1 MSGNPRQ
8 LVDALSDHI
17 ALYHSSIPNQ
27 SSSYSSSANPRNCIL
42 DWFSSLT
49 VHQRQAALTIV
60 DPKWIRLLLQMQSRL
75 LRSGHGFFIIL
86 PDVPAGDPPLPSL
99 CFRRSRGLLSRVS
112 FSSSSEEIVYRSV
125 RLFSSREGEGAVGSC
140 SEVDTVTV
148 SEDFVRDLDSFVAV
162 MDGISN
168 GDFLRTTTTALPA
181 TDWEELPWLKA
192 KGYYSVESFLANKME
207 MALRLSWGISRGR
220 KRGVKVKSGF
230 NAAGIVENVLSRK
243 RGSIDW
249 WNGLDGRIK
258 KQVFL
263 VVSKKAAKALVVDTM
278 RRRINVLKDTQG
290 SYNMDAIEI
299 RRHCTS
305 PTWDRTTRLLSRA
318 DPVLL
323 GVASTSQLPSR
334 LASIFSGLFLLQE
347 ISDSLLD
354 RQHHEVEMEKIFFSS
369 LSSIHTLAD
378 NVLRRIREFI
388 LRLSSDF
395 VKFELLEDKN
405 VKPQTNKSVKKSDSG
420 HAKGKRKG
428 SRTKFSSQKKQ
439 SHLVDVSC
447 WETPEEHGGKPIDGY
462 NHGKVQQDISRQA
475 RTTKSTIDTRTL
487 HNDDMEE
494 TSTMQAEM
502 KLSGGLICKEVPIAR
517 LNGGKTNS
525 KSKKNK
531 SKSKK
536 SSGGKNSAED
546 IMERN
551 LQSTENAAASR
562 TSIRQSWQT
571 ASVTSTIQSHIH
583 DHPCDNSLNSRISLE
598 SVIKSG
604 EGSICSGPGIGRGS
618 LCNCLFTSGLRDESQ
633 TVIEG
638 GPDCNKKKIEPF
650 SDRHS
655 SDGSLLVRDNSLKNV
670 CVSATGQSDILS
682 CSTSDKHNNLN
693 CAPSNRLPVLSSMQ
707 RNSSESVT
715 SARTVIVQVN
725 NDENCHIEG
734 NAGCT
739 VSISHEPNVSNFPSP
754 SIDSRCLPASTNGPD
769 LEVGHNLQNNS
780 PHPIT
785 SMEYQQNNSTFED
798 SSKTVTLQ
806 NRAVSLD
813 WPPAVR
819 SNNGLNPPFTC
830 LDWPPVVRRDNGLN
844 PSLTCN
850 IDSVFIPR
858 LQPSFHSG
866 FTTYGAQCNIAKD
879 EDEKYFM
886 EGMDYFESK
895 SVDMADDLEGHWLS
909 EEEYETQKI
918 SDRDY
923 SQFFGGGVMYWNT
936 SDLAGTGFSRP
947 PSLSSDDSSWARHE
961 ADLNRA
967 IDEIVGLPSL
977 SCSYGANG
985 LTSPPP
991 SPLYTSFDIYF
1002 LGSELQSVGFAVAGN
1017 EVGGMMHHSSSSTI
1031 PEEEKVSGSSTSP
1044 TVGSGEGMLRDA
1056 LPCPL
1061 LRPIIIPNI
1070 SRRSM
1075 ISLDHSSPC
1084 IPRSRK
1090 DYPRIKRPP
1099 SPVVLCVP
1107 RAPRPPP
1114 PSPVGESRKQR
1125 GFPTVRSGSSSPRHW
1140 GMKNMCP
1147 DEKYFEEGNICI
1159 NGAEVF
1165 WPSCA
1170 GKSLTSTTLMQPV
1183 RDSLLED
1190 HLLSISQLSVDQEHP
1205 DVTFPLQSLELHNS
1219 PELKTS
1225 LALMQGFLHEEID
1238 FFCKKIGTVNMMRK
1252 PYVNWAVKRVSR
1264 SLQVLWPRSRTKVF
1278 GSNATGLALPTSDV
1292 DLVVCLPPVRN
1303 LEPIKEAGILE
1314 GRNGI
1319 KETCL
1324 QHASRYLAN
1333 QEWVKSDSLKT
1344 VENTAIPVIML
1355 VAEVPKDLVSCKGST
1370 SVQESRGDGAQVSPG
1385 QGAPL
1390 GSEISNSE
1398 DSASS
1403 AFAREE
1409 PNHDIDMKSIRL
1421 DISFQSPTHT
1431 GLQTTELVR
1440 ELTGQFPAAI
1450 PLALVLKQFLADRSL
1465 DHSYSGGL
1473 SSYCLV
1479 LLIIRFLQHQHH
1491 KNRPVNHNLGRLL
1504 MDFFYFFG
1512 NVFDP
1517 RQMRVSIRGSGLYMN
1532 RERGQSLDPLH
1543 IDDPLYPTNNVG
1555 RNCFR
1560 IHQCTKAF
1568 SDAYSTLQEELL
1580 HLPPSDDPRKSP
1592 FLKLL
1597 PMVIPSIKSFTE

>member
-334 LASIFSGLFLLQE
+334 
-347 ISDSLLD
+347 
-354 RQHHEVEMEKIFFSS
+354 
-369 LSSIHTLAD
+369 
-378 NVLRRIREFI
+378 
-388 LRLSSDF
+388 DF

-985 LTSPPP
+985 
-991 SPLYTSFDIYF
+991 
-1002 LGSELQSVGFAVAGN
+1002 N

-1140 GMKNMCP
+1140 
-1147 DEKYFEEGNICI
+1147 
-1159 NGAEVF
+1159 
-1165 WPSCA
+1165 

>member
-1 MSGNPRQ
+1 MSGNPHQ
-8 LVDALSDHI
+8 LIDALSDHI
-17 ALYHSSIPNQ
+17 ALYHSSVPSR
-27 SSSYSSSANPRNCIL
+27 SSSSSSSSNPRNSIL
-42 DWFSSLT
+42 DWFASLT

-60 DPKWIRLLLQMQSRL
+60 DLRWTRLLLEMQSRL

-86 PDVPAGDPPLPSL
+86 PDVPVGDPPLPSL
-99 CFRRSRGLLSRVS
+99 CYRRSRGLLARASV
-112 FSSSSEEIVYRSV
+112 SSSSEEILARNV
-125 RLFSSREGEGAVGSC
+125 RLFSSREGEGAVGLC

-148 SEDFVRDLDSFVAV
+148 SEDFVRDLDGFVAV
-162 MDGISN
+162 MDGVSN
-168 GDFLRTTTTALPA
+168 GEFLRTTTASSAGTE
-181 TDWEELPWLKA
+181 WEELPWLKA

-207 MALRLSWGISRGR
+207 LALRFSWGNLRGK
-220 KRGVKVKSGF
+220 KRGVKVKSGS

-249 WNGLDGRIK
+249 WNGLEGRIK
-258 KQVFL
+258 KQVFHM
-263 VVSKKAAKALVVDTM
+263 VSKKAAKALVIDAVG
-278 RRRINVLKDTQG
+278 RRSNGLKDTRG
-290 SYNMDAIEI
+290 YYSMDAIEV
-299 RRHCTS
+299 RRHHTS
-305 PTWDRTTRLLSRA
+305 PTWERTVRLLSGA
-318 DPVLL
+318 DPVFLD
-323 GVASTSQLPSR
+323 VASTSQLSSP
-334 LASIFSGLFLLQE
+334 LASIFSELFLLQE
-347 ISDSLLD
+347 ISASLLGW
-354 RQHHEVEMEKIFFSS
+354 QHHEVEMEKIFFSS

-378 NVLRRIREFI
+378 NVLRRIREFL

-395 VKFELLEDKN
+395 VKFELLEDDN
-405 VKPQTNKSVKKSDSG
+405 VKPQIDKSTKKSDSG

-428 SRTKFSSQKKQ
+428 NRTKFSSQKKQ
-439 SHLVDVSC
+439 SPLVDVTS
-447 WETPEEHGGKPIDGY
+447 EEHGC
-462 NHGKVQQDISRQA
+462 NHGKVQQAISMQA
-475 RTTKSTIDTRTL
+475 CTTKSMIDARTL
-487 HNDDMEE
+487 HTDETE
-494 TSTMQAEM
+494 ATSTVQAET
-502 KLSGGLICKEVPIAR
+502 KRSGGFICKEVPIVR
-517 LNGGKTNS
+517 SKGGKTNS

-531 SKSKK
+531 SKPKVSP
-536 SSGGKNSAED
+536 GGISNAED
-546 IMERN
+546 IMDRN
-551 LQSTENAAASR
+551 LQSSESAATSSR
-562 TSIRQSWQT
+562 TTSGQSWQIQNV
-571 ASVTSTIQSHIH
+571 ASVVQPRID
-583 DHPCDNSLNSRISLE
+583 DHPRDNSLNGQISLE
-598 SVIKSG
+598 SGIWDASFTGNGTDVTLHVHDEFELNFAVRKID
-604 EGSICSGPGIGRGS
+604 EGSKCSGSSITNPCGES
-618 LCNCLFTSGLRDESQ
+618 LCNCLFTSDLRDKSQ
-633 TVIEG
+633 AVLENQG
-638 GPDCNKKKIEPF
+638 APDCKTKRIGSF
-650 SDRHS
+650 SDRYN
-655 SDGSLLVRDNSLKNV
+655 SDGSVLDRGDSSNNV
-670 CVSATGQSDILS
+670 SVSAAEQSDMLS
-682 CSTSDKHNNLN
+682 CSKSDMRNNLDDM
-693 CAPSNRLPVLSSMQ
+693 PVIHLPVLSSMH
-707 RNSSESVT
+707 RNALERVA
-715 SARTVIVQVN
+715 SAKEAVFIQAN
-725 NDENCHIEG
+725 NDENCHKE

-739 VSISHEPNVSNFPSP
+739 GSISHEWPSVSHFPSP
-754 SIDSRCLPASTNGPD
+754 SINSRYLPASTDGLH
-769 LEVGHNLQNNS
+769 LEVGHNLKNNFPS
-780 PHPIT
+780 CTT
-785 SMEYQQNNSTFED
+785 SMEYQQNNSIVED
-798 SSKTVTLQ
+798 SSKTVFSQ
-806 NRAVSLD
+806 SRAVSLDWPPAVRRNNGLNPPLACLD

-819 SNNGLNPPFTC
+819 SNNGLNPP
-830 LDWPPVVRRDNGLN
+830 
-844 PSLTCN
+844 LTYN
-850 IDSVFIPR
+850 FDSVFIPR

-866 FTTYGAQCNIAKD
+866 FATYGAQCNIAKD

-909 EEEYETQKI
+909 EEEYETHKI

-936 SDLAGTGFSRP
+936 SDITGTGFSRP

-985 LTSPPP
+985 LASPPA
-991 SPLYTSFDIYF
+991 SPLYTSFDF
-1002 LGSELQSVGFAVAGN
+1002 LGSELQSVGFAMPVN
-1017 EVGGMMHHSSSSTI
+1017 EVSGMMHHSSSTI

-1044 TVGSGEGMLRDA
+1044 TVGSGEGMPRDA

-1075 ISLDHSSPC
+1075 ISLEHSSPC
-1084 IPRSRK
+1084 MPRSRK

-1140 GMKNMCP
+1140 GMKNLYP
-1147 DEKYFEEGNICI
+1147 DERYFEEGNICV

-1183 RDSLLED
+1183 PDSLLQD
-1190 HLLSISQLSVDQEHP
+1190 RLLSISQLSMDQEHP
-1205 DVTFPLQSLELHNS
+1205 DVTFPLQSVELQNS

-1238 FFCKKIGTVNMMRK
+1238 FFCKKVGAYCFSLDFPFITYSALVNNFGRLDMQPRK
-1252 PYVNWAVKRVSR
+1252 W
-1264 SLQVLWPRSRTKVF
+1264 L
-1278 GSNATGLALPTSDV
+1278 DV
-1292 DLVVCLPPVRN
+1292 
-1303 LEPIKEAGILE
+1303 ISMTI
-1314 GRNGI
+1314 
-1319 KETCL
+1319 

-1333 QEWVKSDSLKT
+1333 QEWVKNDSLKT
-1344 VENTAIPVIML
+1344 IENTAIPVIML
-1355 VAEVPKDLVSCKGST
+1355 VAEVPEDLISRNGNT
-1370 SVQESRGDGAQVSPG
+1370 SVQESRGDGGQVSPDRG
-1385 QGAPL
+1385 TPV

-1398 DSASS
+1398 NLASPT
-1403 AFAREE
+1403 FVRIE
-1409 PNHDIDMKSIRL
+1409 PSHDIDMKSIRL

-1491 KNRPVNHNLGRLL
+1491 KSRPVNHNLGSLL

-1580 HLPPSDDPRKSP
+1580 HLPASDDPRTTPS
-1592 FLKLL
+1592 LRLL
-1597 PMVIPSIKSFTE
+1597 PMIIPSIKSFLE